1 MDNRRYE
8 MIRDILDVYDTID
21 NLRTDNRILRE
32 RLASYEGTEPIPE
45 QSIGYI
51 ELELIKMSREQV
63 LKNGMGYWHSVRVEV
78 NDDGEIEG
86 VQSYESWLSD
96 SLRSANLPSWL
107 SLDGYKSYFEE
118 DLRERYEQ
126 EKENALAAIHNEGC

>member
-32 RLASYEGTEPIPE
+32 RLASYEGTAPIPE

-51 ELELIKMSREQV
+51 ELELIKMAREQV
-63 LKNGMGYWHSVRVEV
+63 LKKGMGYWHSVRVEV
-78 NDDGEIEG
+78 NDDGEIDG
-86 VQSYESWLSD
+86 IQSYESWLSD

-107 SLDGYKSYFEE
+107 SIDGYKSYFED
-118 DLRERYEQ
+118 DLREKYEQ

>member
-32 RLASYEGTEPIPE
+32 RLASYEGTAPVPE
-45 QSIGYI
+45 QSVGYI
-51 ELELIKMSREQV
+51 ELELIKMARKDV
-63 LKNGMGYWHSVRVEV
+63 LKKGMGYWHSVRVEV
-78 NDDGEIEG
+78 SDDGEVEG
-86 VQSYESWLSD
+86 IQSYESWLSD
-96 SLRSANLPSWL
+96 SLRSTNLPSWL
-107 SLDGYKSYFEE
+107 SIDGYKSYFED
-118 DLRERYEQ
+118 DLREKYEQ

>member
-32 RLASYEGTEPIPE
+32 RLASYEETTPIPE
-45 QSIGYI
+45 QSVGYI
-51 ELELIKMSREQV
+51 ELELIKMARKDV
-63 LKNGMGYWHSVRVEV
+63 FKKGMGYWHSVRVEV

-96 SLRSANLPSWL
+96 SLRSTNLPSWL
-107 SLDGYKSYFEE
+107 SIDGYKSYFED

>member
-45 QSIGYI
+45 QSVGYI
-51 ELELIKMSREQV
+51 ELELIKMAREQV
-63 LKNGMGYWHSVRVEV
+63 LKKGMGYWHSVRVEV

-96 SLRSANLPSWL
+96 SLRSTNLPSWL